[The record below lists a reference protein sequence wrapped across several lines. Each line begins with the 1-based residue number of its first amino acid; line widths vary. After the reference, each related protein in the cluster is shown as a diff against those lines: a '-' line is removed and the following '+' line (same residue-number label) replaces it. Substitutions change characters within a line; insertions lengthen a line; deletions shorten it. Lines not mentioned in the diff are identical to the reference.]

1 MRAPFDGEAADV
13 RPPGSAANYSRSRGY
28 PRVGMGTPG
37 PLCPILAP
45 TSRPS
50 GAVVMDG
57 ANAVGGTADRAEEA
71 SALAKR
77 LGIGEGST
85 VQELGYDTDT
95 DDLVA
100 EAVVVGSGEDAVDED
115 YDGVVDMV
123 VLWWRED
130 DGDLADALVDAKAP
144 IASSGVIWLFT
155 PKFGRP
161 GALEP
166 ADIADAAST
175 SGLRRTTSVTLQAWQ
190 GVRMVSR

>member
-1 MRAPFDGEAADV
+1 
-13 RPPGSAANYSRSRGY
+13 
-28 PRVGMGTPG
+28 
-37 PLCPILAP
+37 
-45 TSRPS
+45 
-50 GAVVMDG
+50 MDG